1 MKKKELSDTL
11 QKYVKDKV
19 LNVTAKEVKGKPF
32 SCFPH
37 TLKCHSLYSEVSQSI
52 EYDDDFK
59 FHTPW
64 VGICGPNL
72 SRF

>member
-37 TLKCHSLYSEVSQSI
+37 K
-52 EYDDDFK
+52 
-59 FHTPW
+59 
-64 VGICGPNL
+64 G
-72 SRF
+72 R